1 MDVSKSSDS
10 LLEEENLLTPKTP
23 VRITFRRFSIEVSV
37 PYSKKPQR
45 NATNKVEITKIIPLY
60 FHSEVSKLWQYWL
73 WSFQAGCTKLE
84 RFLHKNQRTQR
95 KLLNFE
101 SCVVGMSKEKLFDM

>member
-37 PYSKKPQR
+37 PYSKKH
-45 NATNKVEITKIIPLY
+45 NCNVVETI
-60 FHSEVSKLWQYWL
+60 
-73 WSFQAGCTKLE
+73 
-84 RFLHKNQRTQR
+84 
-95 KLLNFE
+95 
-101 SCVVGMSKEKLFDM
+101 